1 MTRARDDLEAL
12 RDPALRSNP
21 LEADSTAQGAASGP
35 EEQARA
41 EAALSPGERPG
52 AGEPQQTDPAQQ
64 LEAAEPPSTAG
75 AEPPS
80 TAGVAPPSTAGVAP
94 LSTTGVAPLSTTGV
108 APLSAAGADLD
119 PRGRGDES
127 LDRERY
133 ERYAMPAS
141 EVPAA
146 NVQAFRGDASGVLAI
161 VRRAVQSVTRDPARH
176 RRRLPKSR
184 FDAIR
189 SLPELAM
196 ALDYAV
202 TRMKPD
208 DAPPPEVAER
218 LDLLYEA
225 LRPTLAAAEVC
236 FPRGIVPETF
246 GIVRRALVA
255 GDPANAAAAITGL
268 ILDRWSHVHTR
279 ISITREEVLRV
290 NTTAKWL
297 LSNTRPAE
305 RLDSRDIRDRLWS
318 LLRERYEQLRAIAQ
332 EISGDDSREYAPE
345 RLAAD

>member
-12 RDPALRSNP
+12 RDPALRSTP
-21 LEADSTAQGAASGP
+21 LEAESSAQSTASGP
-35 EEQARA
+35 VEPGPEQTSGAPEAPSPA
-41 EAALSPGERPG
+41 ERQG
-52 AGEPQQTDPAQQ
+52 ADEPQQAGSERP
-64 LEAAEPPSTAG
+64 EAAEPAAPSG
-75 AEPPS
+75 GEPPQ
-80 TAGVAPPSTAGVAP
+80 A
-94 LSTTGVAPLSTTGV
+94 
-108 APLSAAGADLD
+108 D
-119 PRGRGDES
+119 PRARGDES

-141 EVPAA
+141 DLPAA
-146 NVQAFRGDASGVLAI
+146 NVQAFRGDAGGVLAI

-184 FDAIR
+184 FDTIR

-196 ALDYAV
+196 ALDHAV
-202 TRMKPD
+202 TRMQPES
-208 DAPPPEVAER
+208 APPPEVAER
-218 LDLLYEA
+218 LDQIYEA

-236 FPRGIVPETF
+236 FPRGIVPETY

-255 GDPANAAAAITGL
+255 GDPASAAATITNL
-268 ILDRWSHVHTR
+268 ILDRWGHVQNR
-279 ISITREEVLRV
+279 ISITRDEVTRV
-290 NTTAKWL
+290 NSTAKWL
-297 LSNTRPAE
+297 LSNTRPPE

-332 EISGDDSREYAPE
+332 EVSGDDSREYAPE

>member
-12 RDPALRSNP
+12 RDPALRSTP
-21 LEADSTAQGAASGP
+21 LEAESSAQGAASGP
-35 EEQARA
+35 VE
-41 EAALSPGERPG
+41 PG
-52 AGEPQQTDPAQQ
+52 AGE
-64 LEAAEPPSTAG
+64 LRSAAEAPAPSARSGADEPQPSAAERPASTGVAVPSTA
-75 AEPPS
+75 
-80 TAGVAPPSTAGVAP
+80 APPQV
-94 LSTTGVAPLSTTGV
+94 
-108 APLSAAGADLD
+108 D
-119 PRGRGDES
+119 PRARGDES

-141 EVPAA
+141 DLPAA
-146 NVQAFRGDASGVLAI
+146 NVLAFRGDASGVLAI

-202 TRMKPD
+202 TRMQPES
-208 DAPPPEVAER
+208 APPPEVTER
-218 LDLLYEA
+218 LDQLHEA
-225 LRPTLAAAEVC
+225 LRPTIAAAEVC
-236 FPRGIVPETF
+236 FPRGIVPETY

-255 GDPANAAAAITGL
+255 GDPASAAATITNL
-268 ILDRWSHVHTR
+268 ILDRWGHVQNR
-279 ISITREEVLRV
+279 FPITKDEVTRV
-290 NTTAKWL
+290 NATAKWL
-297 LSNTRPAE
+297 LANTRPSE

-332 EISGDDSREYAPE
+332 EVSGDDSREYAPE
-345 RLAAD
+345 RLAD

>member
-12 RDPALRSNP
+12 RDPALRSTP
-21 LEADSTAQGAASGP
+21 LEAESSAQSTASGP
-35 EEQARA
+35 MDPGPEQTSGAPEAPSPA
-41 EAALSPGERPG
+41 ERQG
-52 AGEPQQTDPAQQ
+52 ADEPQQAGSERPD
-64 LEAAEPPSTAG
+64 AAELPAPSVG
-75 AEPPS
+75 EPPQ
-80 TAGVAPPSTAGVAP
+80 A
-94 LSTTGVAPLSTTGV
+94 
-108 APLSAAGADLD
+108 D
-119 PRGRGDES
+119 PRARGDES

-141 EVPAA
+141 DLPAA
-146 NVQAFRGDASGVLAI
+146 NVQAFRGDAAGVLAI

-184 FDAIR
+184 FDTIR

-196 ALDYAV
+196 ALDHAV
-202 TRMKPD
+202 TRMQPES
-208 DAPPPEVAER
+208 APPPEVAER
-218 LDLLYEA
+218 LDQIYEA

-236 FPRGIVPETF
+236 FPRGIVPETY

-255 GDPANAAAAITGL
+255 GDPASAAATITNL
-268 ILDRWSHVHTR
+268 ILDRWGHVQNR
-279 ISITREEVLRV
+279 ISITRDEVTRL
-290 NTTAKWL
+290 NSTAKWL
-297 LSNTRPAE
+297 LSNTRPPE

-332 EISGDDSREYAPE
+332 EVSGDDSREYAPE

>member
-12 RDPALRSNP
+12 RDPALRSTP
-21 LEADSTAQGAASGP
+21 LEAESSAQSTASGP
-35 EEQARA
+35 VEPGPEQTSGAPEAPSPA
-41 EAALSPGERPG
+41 ERQG
-52 AGEPQQTDPAQQ
+52 ADEPQQAGSERP
-64 LEAAEPPSTAG
+64 EAAEPAAPSG
-75 AEPPS
+75 GEPPQ
-80 TAGVAPPSTAGVAP
+80 A
-94 LSTTGVAPLSTTGV
+94 
-108 APLSAAGADLD
+108 D
-119 PRGRGDES
+119 PRARGDES

-141 EVPAA
+141 DLPAA
-146 NVQAFRGDASGVLAI
+146 NVQAFRGDTGGVLAI

-184 FDAIR
+184 FDTIR

-196 ALDYAV
+196 ALDHAV
-202 TRMKPD
+202 TRMQPES
-208 DAPPPEVAER
+208 APPPEVAER
-218 LDLLYEA
+218 LDQIYEA

-236 FPRGIVPETF
+236 FPRGIVPETY

-255 GDPANAAAAITGL
+255 GDPASAAATITNL
-268 ILDRWSHVHTR
+268 ILDRWGHVQNR
-279 ISITREEVLRV
+279 ISITRDEVTRV
-290 NTTAKWL
+290 NSTAKWL
-297 LSNTRPAE
+297 LSNTRPPE

-332 EISGDDSREYAPE
+332 EVSGDDSREYAPE

>member
-12 RDPALRSNP
+12 RDPALRSTP
-21 LEADSTAQGAASGP
+21 LEAESSAQSTASGP
-35 EEQARA
+35 VEPGPEQTSGAP
-41 EAALSPGERPG
+41 EAPSPSERQG
-52 AGEPQQTDPAQQ
+52 ADEPQQAGSERP
-64 LEAAEPPSTAG
+64 EAAEPAAPAG
-75 AEPPS
+75 GEPPQ
-80 TAGVAPPSTAGVAP
+80 A
-94 LSTTGVAPLSTTGV
+94 
-108 APLSAAGADLD
+108 D
-119 PRGRGDES
+119 PRARGDES

-141 EVPAA
+141 DLPAA
-146 NVQAFRGDASGVLAI
+146 NVQAFRGDAGGVLAI

-184 FDAIR
+184 FDTIR

-196 ALDYAV
+196 ALDHAV
-202 TRMKPD
+202 TRMQPES
-208 DAPPPEVAER
+208 APPPEVAER
-218 LDLLYEA
+218 LDQIYEA

-236 FPRGIVPETF
+236 FPRGIVPETY

-255 GDPANAAAAITGL
+255 GDPASAAATITNL
-268 ILDRWSHVHTR
+268 ILDRWGHVQNR
-279 ISITREEVLRV
+279 ISITRDEVTRV
-290 NTTAKWL
+290 NSTAKWL
-297 LSNTRPAE
+297 LSNTRPPE

-332 EISGDDSREYAPE
+332 EVSGDDSREYAPE

>member
-12 RDPALRSNP
+12 RDPALRSTP
-21 LEADSTAQGAASGP
+21 LEAESTAQSTATGPVETDP
-35 EEQARA
+35 EEARQAA
-41 EAALSPGERPG
+41 GAPSPGERSL
-52 AGEPQQTDPAQQ
+52 ADGERPDMDRPQQAGS
-64 LEAAEPPSTAG
+64 ERAEPASSASV
-75 AEPPS
+75 E
-80 TAGVAPPSTAGVAP
+80 P
-94 LSTTGVAPLSTTGV
+94 LSVE
-108 APLSAAGADLD
+108 
-119 PRGRGDES
+119 PRSLRDES

-141 EVPAA
+141 DLPAA
-146 NVQAFRGDASGVLAI
+146 NVQAFRGDAGGVLAI

-202 TRMKPD
+202 TRMQPES
-208 DAPPPEVAER
+208 APPAEVTER
-218 LDLLYEA
+218 LDQIHEA

-236 FPRGIVPETF
+236 FPRGIVPETY

-255 GDPANAAAAITGL
+255 GDPASAAATLTNL
-268 ILDRWSHVHTR
+268 ILDRWNHVQGR
-279 ISITREEVLRV
+279 ISITREDVTRL
-290 NTTAKWL
+290 NATAKWL
-297 LSNTRPAE
+297 LSNTRAPE

-332 EISGDDSREYAPE
+332 EVSGDDSRDYAPE

>member
-12 RDPALRSNP
+12 RDPALRSTP
-21 LEADSTAQGAASGP
+21 LEAESSAQSTASGP
-35 EEQARA
+35 VEPGPEQTSGAPEAPSPA
-41 EAALSPGERPG
+41 ERQG
-52 AGEPQQTDPAQQ
+52 ADEPQQAGSERPEATEPA
-64 LEAAEPPSTAG
+64 APSGGEPPQA
-75 AEPPS
+75 
-80 TAGVAPPSTAGVAP
+80 
-94 LSTTGVAPLSTTGV
+94 
-108 APLSAAGADLD
+108 D
-119 PRGRGDES
+119 PRARGDES

-141 EVPAA
+141 DLPAA
-146 NVQAFRGDASGVLAI
+146 NVQAFRGDAGGVLAI

-196 ALDYAV
+196 ALDHAV
-202 TRMKPD
+202 TRMQPES
-208 DAPPPEVAER
+208 APPPEVAER
-218 LDLLYEA
+218 LDQIYEA
-225 LRPTLAAAEVC
+225 LRPTIAAAEVC
-236 FPRGIVPETF
+236 FPRGIVPETY

-255 GDPANAAAAITGL
+255 GDPASAAATITNL
-268 ILDRWSHVHTR
+268 ILDRWGHVQNR
-279 ISITREEVLRV
+279 ISITRDEVTRL
-290 NTTAKWL
+290 NSTAKWL
-297 LSNTRPAE
+297 LSNTRPPE

-332 EISGDDSREYAPE
+332 EVSGDDSREYAPE

>member
-12 RDPALRSNP
+12 RDPALRSTP
-21 LEADSTAQGAASGP
+21 LEAESTAQSTTSGPVETGP
-35 EEQARA
+35 EETRQTAGAPAPEERPRA
-41 EAALSPGERPG
+41 EGERP
-52 AGEPQQTDPAQQ
+52 ETDRPQQ
-64 LEAAEPPSTAG
+64 AG
-75 AEPPS
+75 AEQASSEQPGSERMEPAS
-80 TAGVAPPSTAGVAP
+80 SASVGP
-94 LSTTGVAPLSTTGV
+94 LSVE
-108 APLSAAGADLD
+108 
-119 PRGRGDES
+119 PRSRGDES

-141 EVPAA
+141 DLPAA
-146 NVQAFRGDASGVLAI
+146 NVQAFRGDAGGVLAI

-202 TRMKPD
+202 ARMQPES
-208 DAPPPEVAER
+208 APPAEVTER
-218 LDLLYEA
+218 LDQLYEA
-225 LRPTLAAAEVC
+225 LRPTLAAAEAC
-236 FPRGIVPETF
+236 FPRGIVPETY

-255 GDPANAAAAITGL
+255 GDPASAAATITNL
-268 ILDRWSHVHTR
+268 ILDRWNHVQGR
-279 ISITREEVLRV
+279 ISLTREEVTRI
-290 NTTAKWL
+290 NGTAKWL
-297 LSNTRPAE
+297 LSNTRAPE

-332 EISGDDSREYAPE
+332 EVSGDDSRDYAPE

>member
-12 RDPALRSNP
+12 RDPALRSTP
-21 LEADSTAQGAASGP
+21 LEADSTAQSTASGP
-35 EEQARA
+35 IETGPEETLQAA
-41 EAALSPGERPG
+41 GAPPPGERPR
-52 AGEPQQTDPAQQ
+52 AEGERPATDRPQQ
-64 LEAAEPPSTAG
+64 AG
-75 AEPPS
+75 AEQPGSERAEPAS
-80 TAGVAPPSTAGVAP
+80 SANVEP
-94 LSTTGVAPLSTTGV
+94 LSVE
-108 APLSAAGADLD
+108 
-119 PRGRGDES
+119 PRSRGDES

-141 EVPAA
+141 DLPAA
-146 NVQAFRGDASGVLAI
+146 NVQAFRGDAGGVLAI

-202 TRMKPD
+202 ARMQPES
-208 DAPPPEVAER
+208 APPAEVTER
-218 LDLLYEA
+218 LDQLYEA
-225 LRPTLAAAEVC
+225 LRPTLAAAEAC
-236 FPRGIVPETF
+236 FPRGIVPETY

-255 GDPANAAAAITGL
+255 GDPASAAATITNL
-268 ILDRWSHVHTR
+268 ILDRWNHVQGR
-279 ISITREEVLRV
+279 ISLTREEVTRI
-290 NTTAKWL
+290 NGTAKWL
-297 LSNTRPAE
+297 LSNTRAPE
-305 RLDSRDIRDRLWS
+305 RVDSRDIRDRLWS

-332 EISGDDSREYAPE
+332 EVSGDDSRDYAPE

>member
-12 RDPALRSNP
+12 RDPALRSTP
-21 LEADSTAQGAASGP
+21 LEAESTAQTTASGP
-35 EEQARA
+35 VSSGPVGTGPEETRQAAGAPAPEERPRA
-41 EAALSPGERPG
+41 EGERPETDRSQP
-52 AGEPQQTDPAQQ
+52 AGPEQAGS
-64 LEAAEPPSTAG
+64 ERAEPVSSASV
-75 AEPPS
+75 E
-80 TAGVAPPSTAGVAP
+80 P
-94 LSTTGVAPLSTTGV
+94 LSVE
-108 APLSAAGADLD
+108 
-119 PRGRGDES
+119 PRSRGDES

-141 EVPAA
+141 DLPAA
-146 NVQAFRGDASGVLAI
+146 NVQAFRGDAGGVLAI

-202 TRMKPD
+202 ARMQPES
-208 DAPPPEVAER
+208 APPAEVTER
-218 LDLLYEA
+218 LDQLYEA
-225 LRPTLAAAEVC
+225 LRPTLAAAEAC
-236 FPRGIVPETF
+236 FPRGIVPETY

-255 GDPANAAAAITGL
+255 GDPASAAATITNL
-268 ILDRWSHVHTR
+268 ILDRWNHVQNR
-279 ISITREEVLRV
+279 ISLTREEVTRI
-290 NTTAKWL
+290 NGTAKWL
-297 LSNTRPAE
+297 ISNTRAPE

-332 EISGDDSREYAPE
+332 EVSGDDSRDYAPE

>member
-12 RDPALRSNP
+12 RDPALRSTP
-21 LEADSTAQGAASGP
+21 LEAESSAQSTASGP
-35 EEQARA
+35 MDPGPEQTSGALEAPSPA
-41 EAALSPGERPG
+41 ERQG
-52 AGEPQQTDPAQQ
+52 ADEPQQAGSERPD
-64 LEAAEPPSTAG
+64 AAEPPAPSVG
-75 AEPPS
+75 EPPQ
-80 TAGVAPPSTAGVAP
+80 A
-94 LSTTGVAPLSTTGV
+94 
-108 APLSAAGADLD
+108 D
-119 PRGRGDES
+119 PRARGDES

-141 EVPAA
+141 DLPAA
-146 NVQAFRGDASGVLAI
+146 NVQAFRGDAAGVLAI

-184 FDAIR
+184 FDTIR

-196 ALDYAV
+196 ALDHAV
-202 TRMKPD
+202 TRMQPES
-208 DAPPPEVAER
+208 APPPEVAER
-218 LDLLYEA
+218 LDQIYEA

-236 FPRGIVPETF
+236 FPRGIVPETY

-255 GDPANAAAAITGL
+255 GDPASAAATITNL
-268 ILDRWSHVHTR
+268 ILDRWGHVQNR
-279 ISITREEVLRV
+279 ISITRDEVTRL
-290 NTTAKWL
+290 NSTAKWL
-297 LSNTRPAE
+297 LSNTRPPE

-332 EISGDDSREYAPE
+332 EVSGDDSREYAPE

>member
-12 RDPALRSNP
+12 RDPALRSTP
-21 LEADSTAQGAASGP
+21 LEAESSAQSAAPGPVEPGPEQASGAAEAPS
-35 EEQARA
+35 QA
-41 EAALSPGERPG
+41 ERPG
-52 AGEPQQTDPAQQ
+52 ADEPQQAGSERP
-64 LEAAEPPSTAG
+64 EAAQPAAPAGGEPPQA
-75 AEPPS
+75 
-80 TAGVAPPSTAGVAP
+80 
-94 LSTTGVAPLSTTGV
+94 
-108 APLSAAGADLD
+108 D
-119 PRGRGDES
+119 PRARGDES

-141 EVPAA
+141 DLPAV
-146 NVQAFRGDASGVLAI
+146 NVQAFRGDTGGVLAI

-184 FDAIR
+184 FDTIR

-196 ALDYAV
+196 ALDHAV
-202 TRMKPD
+202 TRMQPES
-208 DAPPPEVAER
+208 APPPEVAER
-218 LDLLYEA
+218 LDQIYEA

-236 FPRGIVPETF
+236 FPRGIVPETY

-255 GDPANAAAAITGL
+255 GDPASAAATITNL
-268 ILDRWSHVHTR
+268 ILDRWSHVQNR
-279 ISITREEVLRV
+279 ISITREEVTRV
-290 NTTAKWL
+290 NSTAKWL
-297 LSNTRPAE
+297 LSNTRPPE

-332 EISGDDSREYAPE
+332 EVSGDDSREYAPE

>member
-12 RDPALRSNP
+12 RDPALRSTP
-21 LEADSTAQGAASGP
+21 LEAESTAQSTTSGLVPGPGETRLAAAP
-35 EEQARA
+35 
-41 EAALSPGERPG
+41 SPGERPV
-52 AGEPQQTDPAQQ
+52 
-64 LEAAEPPSTAG
+64 AG
-75 AEPPS
+75 AERPGADEPRP
-80 TAGVAPPSTAGVAP
+80 AGPAATSPAGGAP
-94 LSTTGVAPLSTTGV
+94 LQA
-108 APLSAAGADLD
+108 D
-119 PRGRGDES
+119 PRARGDES

-141 EVPAA
+141 DLPAA

-202 TRMKPD
+202 TRMQPES
-208 DAPPPEVAER
+208 APPPEVTEK

-225 LRPTLAAAEVC
+225 LRPTLATAEVY
-236 FPRGIVPETF
+236 FPRSIVPETF

-255 GDPANAAAAITGL
+255 GDPASAAATITNL
-268 ILDRWSHVHTR
+268 ILDRWSHVQSR
-279 ISITREEVLRV
+279 IPITREELTRL
-290 NTTAKWL
+290 NSTAKWL
-297 LSNTRPAE
+297 LSNTRPPE

-332 EISGDDSREYAPE
+332 EVSGDDSRDYAPE

>member
-12 RDPALRSNP
+12 RDPALRSTP
-21 LEADSTAQGAASGP
+21 LEAESTAQSTAAGPVEPGP
-35 EEQARA
+35 EETRQAA
-41 EAALSPGERPG
+41 EAPAAGERPD
-52 AGEPQQTDPAQQ
+52 ADRPQQAGSERPSSERLEPA
-64 LEAAEPPSTAG
+64 S
-75 AEPPS
+75 S
-80 TAGVAPPSTAGVAP
+80 AGVAPSQLEPASSAGVAP
-94 LSTTGVAPLSTTGV
+94 SQA
-108 APLSAAGADLD
+108 D
-119 PRGRGDES
+119 PRPRGDES

-141 EVPAA
+141 DLPAA
-146 NVQAFRGDASGVLAI
+146 NVQAFRGDAAGVLAI

-202 TRMKPD
+202 TRMQPES
-208 DAPPPEVAER
+208 APPPEVAER
-218 LDLLYEA
+218 LDLLHEA

-255 GDPANAAAAITGL
+255 GDPASAAATITNL
-268 ILDRWSHVHTR
+268 ILDRWNHVQGR
-279 ISITREEVLRV
+279 ISITREEVTRV
-290 NTTAKWL
+290 NGTAKWL
-297 LSNTRPAE
+297 LSNTRPPE

-332 EISGDDSREYAPE
+332 EVSGDESRDYAPE

>member
-12 RDPALRSNP
+12 RDPALRSTP
-21 LEADSTAQGAASGP
+21 LEAESSAQSTVSGPVEPGPEQTSGAPEAPSPAERQGAD
-35 EEQARA
+35 
-41 EAALSPGERPG
+41 
-52 AGEPQQTDPAQQ
+52 EPQQAGSERP
-64 LEAAEPPSTAG
+64 EAAEPAAPSVG
-75 AEPPS
+75 EPPQ
-80 TAGVAPPSTAGVAP
+80 A
-94 LSTTGVAPLSTTGV
+94 
-108 APLSAAGADLD
+108 D
-119 PRGRGDES
+119 PRARGDES

-141 EVPAA
+141 DLPAA
-146 NVQAFRGDASGVLAI
+146 NVQAFRGDAGGVLAI

-184 FDAIR
+184 FDTIR

-196 ALDYAV
+196 ALDHAV
-202 TRMKPD
+202 TRMQPES
-208 DAPPPEVAER
+208 APPPEVAER
-218 LDLLYEA
+218 LDQIYEA

-236 FPRGIVPETF
+236 FPRGIVPETY

-255 GDPANAAAAITGL
+255 GDPASAAATITNL
-268 ILDRWSHVHTR
+268 ILDRWGHVQNR
-279 ISITREEVLRV
+279 ISITRDEVTRV
-290 NTTAKWL
+290 NSTAKWL
-297 LSNTRPAE
+297 LSNTRPPE

-332 EISGDDSREYAPE
+332 EVSGDDSREYAPE

>member
-12 RDPALRSNP
+12 RDPALRSTP
-21 LEADSTAQGAASGP
+21 LEAESSAEGAASGP
-35 EEQARA
+35 VEPGPGQARIAA
-41 EAALSPGERPG
+41 EVPAPSARSG
-52 AGEPQQTDPAQQ
+52 AEEPQKTAVEPT
-64 LEAAEPPSTAG
+64 EAAEPAVPSTLGPAQLGARAG
-75 AEPPS
+75 
-80 TAGVAPPSTAGVAP
+80 
-94 LSTTGVAPLSTTGV
+94 
-108 APLSAAGADLD
+108 
-119 PRGRGDES
+119 GDES

-141 EVPAA
+141 DLPAA
-146 NVQAFRGDASGVLAI
+146 NVLAFRGDASGVLAT

-202 TRMKPD
+202 ARMQPEG
-208 DAPPPEVAER
+208 APPPEVSER
-218 LDLLYEA
+218 LDELYEA

-236 FPRGIVPETF
+236 FPRGIVPETY

-255 GDPANAAAAITGL
+255 GDPASAAATITNL
-268 ILDRWSHVHTR
+268 ILDRWGHVQNR
-279 ISITREEVLRV
+279 ISITKDEVTRV
-290 NTTAKWL
+290 NATAKWL
-297 LSNTRPAE
+297 LTNTRPPE

-332 EISGDDSREYAPE
+332 EVSGDDSREYAPE
-345 RLAAD
+345 RLAD

>member
-12 RDPALRSNP
+12 RDPALRSTP
-21 LEADSTAQGAASGP
+21 LEAESTAQSTASGP
-35 EEQARA
+35 VETGPEEIRQAAGAPAREERPRA
-41 EAALSPGERPG
+41 EGERPEADG
-52 AGEPQQTDPAQQ
+52 PQQAGPEQAGS
-64 LEAAEPPSTAG
+64 ERAEPASSASV
-75 AEPPS
+75 E
-80 TAGVAPPSTAGVAP
+80 P
-94 LSTTGVAPLSTTGV
+94 LSVE
-108 APLSAAGADLD
+108 
-119 PRGRGDES
+119 PRSRGDES

-141 EVPAA
+141 DLPAA
-146 NVQAFRGDASGVLAI
+146 NVQAFRGDAGGVLAI

-202 TRMKPD
+202 GRMQPES
-208 DAPPPEVAER
+208 APPAEVTER
-218 LDLLYEA
+218 LDQLYEA
-225 LRPTLAAAEVC
+225 LRPTLAAAEAC
-236 FPRGIVPETF
+236 FPRGIVPETY

-255 GDPANAAAAITGL
+255 GDPASAAATITNL
-268 ILDRWSHVHTR
+268 ILDRWNHVQGR
-279 ISITREEVLRV
+279 ISLTREEVTRV
-290 NTTAKWL
+290 NGTAKWL
-297 LSNTRPAE
+297 LSNTRAPE

-332 EISGDDSREYAPE
+332 EVSGDDSRDYAPE

>member
-1 MTRARDDLEAL
+1 MAEMTRARDDLEAL
-12 RDPALRSNP
+12 RDPALRSTP
-21 LEADSTAQGAASGP
+21 LEAESTAQSTTSGPVPDPGETRQGAA
-35 EEQARA
+35 AH
-41 EAALSPGERPG
+41 SPGEP
-52 AGEPQQTDPAQQ
+52 
-64 LEAAEPPSTAG
+64 AG
-75 AEPPS
+75 AVEPRQ
-80 TAGVAPPSTAGVAP
+80 AGPERSAPASSAGAAP
-94 LSTTGVAPLSTTGV
+94 LQA
-108 APLSAAGADLD
+108 D
-119 PRGRGDES
+119 PRARGDES

-141 EVPAA
+141 DLPAA

-202 TRMKPD
+202 TRMQPES
-208 DAPPPEVAER
+208 APPPEVVEK
-218 LDLLYEA
+218 LDLLYGV
-225 LRPTLAAAEVC
+225 LRPTIATAEVY
-236 FPRGIVPETF
+236 FPRSIVPETF

-255 GDPANAAAAITGL
+255 GDPASATATITNL
-268 ILDRWSHVHTR
+268 ILDRWSHVQSR
-279 ISITREEVLRV
+279 IPITREELTQL
-290 NTTAKWL
+290 NGTAKWL
-297 LSNTRPAE
+297 LSNTRPPE

-332 EISGDDSREYAPE
+332 EVSGDDSRDYAPE

>member
-12 RDPALRSNP
+12 RDPALRSTP
-21 LEADSTAQGAASGP
+21 LEAESTAQSTASGLVP
-35 EEQARA
+35 GPGETGQDAKA
-41 EAALSPGERPG
+41 PSPGAPPSAGAERPG
-52 AGEPQQTDPAQQ
+52 ADELRQAGSDR
-64 LEAAEPPSTAG
+64 AAIS
-75 AEPPS
+75 S
-80 TAGVAPPSTAGVAP
+80 
-94 LSTTGVAPLSTTGV
+94 TGVAPLQ
-108 APLSAAGADLD
+108 ADL
-119 PRGRGDES
+119 RTRGDES

-141 EVPAA
+141 DLPAA

-184 FDAIR
+184 FDTIR

-202 TRMKPD
+202 TRMQPES
-208 DAPPPEVAER
+208 APPPEVAEK

-225 LRPTLAAAEVC
+225 LRPTLATAEVY
-236 FPRGIVPETF
+236 FPRSIVPETF

-255 GDPANAAAAITGL
+255 GDPASAAATITNL
-268 ILDRWSHVHTR
+268 ILDRWSHVQSR
-279 ISITREEVLRV
+279 IPITKEELTQL
-290 NTTAKWL
+290 NSTAKWL
-297 LSNTRPAE
+297 LSNTRPPE

-318 LLRERYEQLRAIAQ
+318 LLRERYEQLRVIAQ
-332 EISGDDSREYAPE
+332 EVSGDDSRDYAPE

>member
-12 RDPALRSNP
+12 RDPALRSTP
-21 LEADSTAQGAASGP
+21 LEAESTAQSTAAGPVEPGP
-35 EEQARA
+35 EETPQAA
-41 EAALSPGERPG
+41 EAPSPGELPG
-52 AGEPQQTDPAQQ
+52 ADGERPDADGPQQASSERSEPA
-64 LEAAEPPSTAG
+64 S
-75 AEPPS
+75 S
-80 TAGVAPPSTAGVAP
+80 AGVAPSEA
-94 LSTTGVAPLSTTGV
+94 
-108 APLSAAGADLD
+108 D
-119 PRGRGDES
+119 PRPRGDES

-141 EVPAA
+141 DLPAA
-146 NVQAFRGDASGVLAI
+146 HVQAFRGDAGGVLAI

-196 ALDYAV
+196 ALDHAV
-202 TRMKPD
+202 ARMQPES
-208 DAPPPEVAER
+208 APPPEVAER
-218 LDLLYEA
+218 LDALYEA

-236 FPRGIVPETF
+236 FPRGIVPETY

-255 GDPANAAAAITGL
+255 GDPASAAASITNL
-268 ILDRWSHVHTR
+268 ILDRWNHVQGR
-279 ISITREEVLRV
+279 ISLTRDEVTRV
-290 NTTAKWL
+290 NSTAKWL
-297 LSNTRPAE
+297 LSNTRPTE

-318 LLRERYEQLRAIAQ
+318 LLRERYEQLRVIAQ
-332 EISGDDSREYAPE
+332 EVSGDDSRDYAPE

>member
-21 LEADSTAQGAASGP
+21 LEAESTALGAASGP

-41 EAALSPGERPG
+41 EAALSRGERPG
-52 AGEPQQTDPAQQ
+52 AGEPQQTDPARQ
-64 LEAAEPPSTAG
+64 LEAAEPPSVAG
-75 AEPPS
+75 VEPPS
-80 TAGVAPPSTAGVAP
+80 VAGIEPPSVAGVDPA
-94 LSTTGVAPLSTTGV
+94 
-108 APLSAAGADLD
+108 D

-146 NVQAFRGDASGVLAI
+146 NVQTFRGDASGVLAI

-189 SLPELAM
+189 SMPELAM

-279 ISITREEVLRV
+279 ISITREEVIRV

-305 RLDSRDIRDRLWS
+305 RIDSRDIRDRLWS